1 MSEAATR
8 ERIIRQHWAEPGS
21 RHDKVVRLMKIG
33 LPIVGGLLLLLLA
46 IAPFEREGD
55 VSFILDKNEVDEAP
69 ERMRVEQARYN
80 GVDNKNQPFLIV
92 ADRAIQQT
100 SDQPIVAIRGMSGR
114 LDLANGPLAVNAD
127 QGQYNLDLQRIFVNG
142 PIRIAGPDGYR
153 LNTSDVSVDL
163 KTRQLASAGPV
174 QGGMRL
180 GQFSAGQLRAD
191 LGTRTVSLTGGA
203 RLKIV
208 QGAVR

>member
-8 ERIIRQHWAEPGS
+8 ERAIRQHWAEPGS
-21 RHDKVVRLMKIG
+21 RHDKVVRALKLG
-33 LPIVGGLLLLLLA
+33 LPALGVLLLLLLA
-46 IAPFEREGD
+46 IAPFDRHGD
-55 VSFILDKNEVDEAP
+55 VSFLLDKNEVDEAP

-114 LDLANGPLAVNAD
+114 LNMANGPLAVNAD
-127 QGQYNLDLQRIFVNG
+127 RGQYNLDLQRIFVDG
-142 PIRIAGPDGYR
+142 PIKVAGPDGYR
-153 LNTSDVSVDL
+153 LETRDVSVDL

-174 QGGMRL
+174 EGGMRL
-180 GQFSAGQLRAD
+180 GEFSAGQLRAD
-191 LGTRTVSLTGGA
+191 LGARTVSLTGGA

>member
-1 MSEAATR
+1 MSDAAAR
-8 ERIIRQHWAEPGS
+8 ERKIRQSWAEPGG
-21 RHDKVVRLMKIG
+21 RHDQVVRVLKLG
-33 LPIVGGLLLLLLA
+33 LPAVGAVLLLILA
-46 IAPFEREGD
+46 IAPFDRQGD
-55 VSFILDKNEVDEAP
+55 VSFILDKNQVDEAP
-69 ERMRVEQARYN
+69 ERMRVEKARYN
-80 GVDNKNQPFLIV
+80 GLDNKDQPFLIV
-92 ADRAIQQT
+92 ADRAVQQT
-100 SDQPIVAIRGMSGR
+100 SDQPIVSIRGMSGR

-142 PIRIAGPDGYR
+142 PISVAGPDGYR

-174 QGGMRL
+174 EGGMRL

-191 LGTRTVSLTGGA
+191 LGERTVSLTGGA

>member
-8 ERIIRQHWAEPGS
+8 EREIRQHWAEPGS
-21 RHDKVVRLMKIG
+21 RHDQLVRLMKLG
-33 LPIVGGLLLLLLA
+33 LPALGVILLLVLA
-46 IAPFEREGD
+46 IAPFDRHGD
-55 VSFILDKNEVDEAP
+55 VSFILDKNQVDEAP

-80 GVDNKNQPFLIV
+80 GLDNKNQPFVIV

-100 SDQPIVAIRGMSGR
+100 SDQPVVAIRGMSGT
-114 LDLANGPLAVNAD
+114 LDLANGPLAVSAD

-142 PIRIAGPDGYR
+142 PISVAGPDGYR
-153 LNTSDVSVDL
+153 LQTSDVSVDL

-174 QGGMRL
+174 EGAMRL
-180 GQFSAGQLRAD
+180 GQFSAGQLHAD
-191 LGTRTVSLTGGA
+191 LGARTVSLTGGA

>member
-8 ERIIRQHWAEPGS
+8 EREVRQSWAEPGS
-21 RHDKVVRLMKIG
+21 RHDKVVRLMKLG
-33 LPIVGGLLLLLLA
+33 LPAIGVLLLLILA
-46 IAPFEREGD
+46 IAPFDRKGD
-55 VSFILDKNEVDEAP
+55 VSFILDKNQVDEAP

-80 GVDNKNQPFLIV
+80 GLDNKNQPFLIV

-100 SDQPIVAIRGMSGR
+100 SDQPIVTIRGMSGR
-114 LDLANGPLAVNAD
+114 LDLENGPLAVNAD
-127 QGQYNLDLQRIFVNG
+127 QGQYNLDLQRIFVSG
-142 PIRIAGPDGYR
+142 PIKVAGPDGYR
-153 LNTSDVSVDL
+153 LDTRDVSVDL

-174 QGGMRL
+174 EGGMRL